1 MQNNYGG
8 IIWTNHAL
16 SRMRERGIKQS
27 DAWATWKRPD
37 NSRYAKKKGAWVY
50 HRTFRN
56 KKIEVVAKKNEKKE
70 WIVLS
75 VWSTRSASLKPRLAG
90 LRPVRLK
97 QGRKKES
104 IWYRFFKRIFGK

>member
-37 NSRYAKKKGAWVY
+37 NSRYAKNKGAWVY
-50 HRTFRN
+50 YRIIKD

-70 WIVLS
+70 WLVLS
-75 VWSTRSASLKPRLAG
+75 VWS
-90 LRPVRLK
+90 RPTHVRH
-97 QGRKKES
+97 GRKKKS
-104 IWYRFFKRIFGK
+104 FWQHLFKRIFSKQ